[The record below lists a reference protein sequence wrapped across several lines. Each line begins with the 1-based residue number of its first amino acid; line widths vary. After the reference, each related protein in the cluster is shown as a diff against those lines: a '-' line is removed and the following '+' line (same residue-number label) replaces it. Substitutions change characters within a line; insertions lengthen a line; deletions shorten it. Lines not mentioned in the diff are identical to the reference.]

1 MQALHLQ
8 HSAAHRNTKDCS
20 CSDAP
25 AVPHVFRSAAPR
37 NFPRNNQR
45 HQQGTNRLRVVSQA
59 VATEDEEDLI
69 QFQGREKWYEAKF
82 CADDAPDWNP
92 ATFLR
97 KQRATPGLQTI
108 VLEVEISRD
117 KVPIRN
123 AYKHVGQ
130 RASVRVDSGIDR
142 ELAVSCSPFPQRWN
156 KEALYKVRGDLYAGA
171 MKLHEDTLSITGEL
185 ELLVD
190 EKDGEEIWN
199 LTEGD
204 SVEVGPFRGTGMNLR
219 RDIQGMFA
227 YPTLVIFCEGKAG
240 IAAAK
245 ALIEA
250 TPDSGGLNFPLR
262 QDVRMY
268 YRAPN
273 QEALSFQNRFGEWEE
288 RHRCKV
294 ITSTRGTFM
303 DMFDDDDTLMYE
315 PAQTAAIILTG
326 DDEEAEKAALEVCK
340 EAEITEIA
348 IQSQEMPATDYL
360 TVVQKDMTGDFT
372 TKLPDKKS

>member
-1 MQALHLQ
+1 MQTLHLQ
-8 HSAAHRNTKDCS
+8 HSAAHRNTQDCS
-20 CSDAP
+20 CSHQP
-25 AVPHVFRSAAPR
+25 ASSINVPRTTPSLKTLKQLQGRQLGTTRHVVA
-37 NFPRNNQR
+37 
-45 HQQGTNRLRVVSQA
+45 HA

-92 ATFLR
+92 AVFLR
-97 KQRATPGLQTI
+97 KEQNTPGLQTV
-108 VLEVEISRD
+108 VLEIEISRD
-117 KVPIRN
+117 RVPIRN

-130 RASVRVDSGIDR
+130 QASVRVNSGMDR
-142 ELAVSCSPFPQRWN
+142 SLSVCSAPFPLLKI

-171 MKLHEDTLSITGEL
+171 MKLHEDTLSTTAEL

-204 SVEVGPFRGTGMNLR
+204 SIEVGPFRGTGMNLR
-219 RDIQGMFA
+219 SPIQGMFA
-227 YPTLVIFCEGKAG
+227 YPTLVLFCEGKAG

-273 QEALSFQNRFGEWEE
+273 QEAFCFQNLYSKWEQD
-288 RHRCKV
+288 HRCKV
-294 ITSTRGTFM
+294 ITSTRSTFM

-315 PAQTAAIILTG
+315 PALTAAVIMTG

-348 IQSQEMPATDYL
+348 RQTQEMPATDYL

-372 TKLPDKKS
+372 TKLPDKKK